1 MSVQS
6 TLSSYLADTRRLLKD
21 PSPGVT
27 FTDSDLISFIN
38 RSMHQREL
46 DLGVYRAKYSF
57 SMTTG
62 KSSYT
67 FSEILSMGSYM
78 IGSTNANMIDVFSW
92 IVIPLGGSTSAVRYP
107 LGKRSYSEIAPLL
120 STSYP
125 TYPVAFSMYGDQTVV
140 VAPPPANNYYTEVD
154 FIGYGQDLVNM
165 TDVDPIAYPYTDP
178 VPFMAASF
186 AKLNLQRFDEAD
198 KFESLYMARLRRV
211 LARSRPLA
219 MTDPW
224 SNWIFKKH

>member
-6 TLSSYLADTRRLLKD
+6 TLASYLADTRRLLKD

-27 FTDSDLISFIN
+27 FTDLDLTAFIN
-38 RSMHQREL
+38 RSMRQRDM
-46 DLGVYRAKYSF
+46 DLGMNRSKYSF
-57 SMTTG
+57 TLTASQYT
-62 KSSYT
+62 YT
-67 FSEILSMGSYM
+67 FTQILSGGTYVAGNQNINPMD
-78 IGSTNANMIDVFSW
+78 IFSW

-107 LGKRSYSEIAPLL
+107 LAKRAYSEIAPLL

-125 TYPVAFSMYGDQTVV
+125 TYPVAFSLYGPETVML
-140 VAPPPANNYYTEVD
+140 APPPANTYFTEID
-154 FIGYGQDLVNM
+154 FIGYSSDLVNS
-165 TDVDPIAYPYTDP
+165 TDTDFMPYPYTDP

-186 AKLNLQRFDEAD
+186 AKIYLQRFDEAD
-198 KFESLYMARLRRV
+198 AFEKMYMQRLNRTR
-211 LARSRPLA
+211 ARSRPLA